1 MAPPKTGPRG
11 FNIGDVQKVAA
22 GGSSAMPREATPT
35 PSQPVPNAMDLVNYL
50 AGGAQTG
57 YGQKYGGLQTT
68 TNLTNAIR
76 GNVYNWVAFRDQLAA
91 ELAAR
96 EAPINEAYAASLER
110 IPSTTVVAPTP
121 RTTELQN
128 QLSQLA
134 RARAQARYRFE
145 NPPAAADEGSS
156 WKKPLVIGSTAL
168 GIAGAPFTGGASL
181 LFPLAVGGTL
191 AGGQVVE
198 RAGGTGTGFL
208 AEPIRQAQYAQE
220 QRGLATDQLVT
231 ARNLDRLQTQA
242 LLNQRAEAEAQTK
255 AAEEAKAV
263 GLAELEPAKQLVQE
277 LQNIPLSQYAQMVA
291 TRQFG
296 VNPAVAAGQFG
307 PGFDIAMDAEQ
318 EKYNRLGQP
327 DTSKTTAEIVLERG
341 GEEALQQYYDQ
352 QYLSAVN
359 GTLEDQINFQQEQ
372 QDVQNAL
379 IDRELNA
386 NLGITPGMIYANR
399 EEANALRQ
407 AMVDPQFIAD
417 IQSTLPGAVQSFN
430 EGATSDE
437 VAADVYRSYY
447 ETTGDELGAKYMA
460 DIVASFLI

>member
-1 MAPPKTGPRG
+1 
-11 FNIGDVQKVAA
+11 
-22 GGSSAMPREATPT
+22 MPREATPT
-35 PSQPVPNAMDLVNYL
+35 PSQPVPNAADLAAYL
-50 AGGAQTG
+50 VGGAQTG

-68 TNLTNAIR
+68 TNLTNAIK
-76 GNVYNWVAFRDQLAA
+76 GNVYNWIAFRDQLAA

-96 EAPINEAYAASLER
+96 EAPISEAYNAARTRAASFGMGPYL
-110 IPSTTVVAPTP
+110 PSPEEQAITQQLRATQGDI
-121 RTTELQN
+121 ELRDA
-128 QLSQLA
+128 A
-134 RARAQARYRFE
+134 RALSPGRYYGTQGQ
-145 NPPAAADEGSS
+145 PQMSS
-156 WKKPLVIGSTAL
+156 NKAMQIISGLVGIGA
-168 GIAGAPFTGGASL
+168 APFTGGASL
-181 LFPLAVGGTL
+181 ALPIGVAVANRFTGEPGPSSQEQTAAAAGMGLAV
-191 AGGQVVE
+191 
-198 RAGGTGTGFL
+198 
-208 AEPIRQAQYAQE
+208 RQAALQQQLAKAQEASKAERDRMASEQYA
-220 QRGLATDQLVT
+220 
-231 ARNLDRLQTQA
+231 
-242 LLNQRAEAEAQTK
+242 
-255 AAEEAKAV
+255 AAETQRQT
-263 GLAELEPAKQLVQE
+263 GLEQLAPARQLVQDV
-277 LQNIPLSQYAQMVA
+277 QNIPLSQYAQMVA

-307 PGFDIAMDAEQ
+307 PGFDIAMAAEQ

-379 IDRELNA
+379 IDRELNT

-437 VAADVYRSYY
+437 VAANVYRSYY